1 MIRVHNN
8 VLQLESNLKYFI
20 LIIARTQYDLI
31 QHHNTL
37 NRNNSSSNR
46 APCSKFRSNKRSSNQ
61 ANKEKSA
68 SQRRGMTIS
77 PLPSKSFI
85 DSPIELHFVKGELL
99 HATNFPVKL
108 STYSPL
114 SRFEESYTIV
124 KPAFLPDFLYFSF
137 CIREIHTSI

>member
-1 MIRVHNN
+1 M
-8 VLQLESNLKYFI
+8 ESNLKYFI

-37 NRNNSSSNR
+37 NRSNSSSNQ

-85 DSPIELHFVKGELL
+85 DSPIDLHFVKGELL
-99 HATNFPVKL
+99 HATNSPVFQ
-108 STYSPL
+108 TYSPL
-114 SRFEESYTIV
+114 SRFEESYTIQLQLIIPV
-124 KPAFLPDFLYFSF
+124 KLFT
-137 CIREIHTSI
+137 R